1 MYTMHE
7 YDELKT
13 LEEFL
18 QGEEISTLF
27 EGTTI
32 DEATQQAVYNWF
44 KFRKVCDNEKFQL
57 FFNRLVS
64 AHSEQYY
71 SLVRVQSIKF
81 DPLVTQ
87 YMERLIDRS
96 ATNSENEK
104 RTSNRSGNANNTDST
119 TGGDTTATEGSA
131 STTNTDNVNTTQKGT
146 QKGSQNGSSND
157 KSMSAQL
164 PQSSTGAGAG
174 LPDALNWN
182 YASQQD
188 ESKNTNKQNTNNE
201 TTGNSTSN
209 GTSKGTATNEQT
221 TKVTHNTTVTG
232 SNKHNENETSNGER
246 NGSNSEVVKERSTG
260 RSGETPELLSK
271 AITYISK
278 TNAFF
283 WLVDKLEAVFM
294 TVYE

>member
-1 MYTMHE
+1 MYTMRD

-57 FFNRLVS
+57 FFNRVVT

-104 RTSNRSGNANNTDST
+104 HTSKRSGNANNTDKT

-146 QKGSQNGSSND
+146 QKGTQNGSSND

-182 YASQQD
+182 YATQQD

-201 TTGNSTSN
+201 TTGNSNSN

-232 SNKHNENETSNGER
+232 SNNHNENETSNGER

>member
-1 MYTMHE
+1 MYTMRD

-18 QGEEISTLF
+18 QGAEISTLF

-57 FFNRLVS
+57 FFNRLIT

-104 RTSNRSGNANNTDST
+104 HTSNRSGNANNTDRT

-182 YASQQD
+182 YATQQD
-188 ESKNTNKQNTNNE
+188 ESKNTNEQNTNNE
-201 TTGNSTSN
+201 TTGNSASN

-221 TKVTHNTTVTG
+221 TKVTHNTTVAG
-232 SNKHNENETSNGER
+232 SNNHNENETSNGER

>member
-1 MYTMHE
+1 MYTMRD

-18 QGEEISTLF
+18 QGADISTLF
-27 EGTTI
+27 EGTEI
-32 DEATQQAVYNWF
+32 DEATQQAVFNWF

-57 FFNRLVS
+57 FFNRLITT
-64 AHSEQYY
+64 HSEQYY
-71 SLVRVQSIKF
+71 SLVRIQSIKF

-104 RTSNRSGNANNTDST
+104 RTSNRSGNANNTDRT

-131 STTNTDNVNTTQKGT
+131 STTNTDNVNTTQNGT

-182 YASQQD
+182 YATQQD

-232 SNKHNENETSNGER
+232 SNNHNENETSNGER

-283 WLVDKLEAVFM
+283 WLVDKLESVFM

>member
-1 MYTMHE
+1 MYTMRD

-18 QGEEISTLF
+18 AGENIATLF
-27 EGTTI
+27 DGTTI

-44 KFRKVCDNEKFQL
+44 KFRKVCDNDKFQL
-57 FFNRLVS
+57 FFNRLVN

-96 ATNSENEK
+96 ATNSEKEK
-104 RTSNRSGNANNTDST
+104 QSSSRSGNANSSDKT
-119 TGGDTTATEGSA
+119 TGGDTTATSGSA
-131 STTNTDNVNTTQKGT
+131 TNTNTDNVTATQKGN
-146 QKGSQNGSSND
+146 QKGTQNGSSND

-182 YASQQD
+182 YATQQD
-188 ESKNTNKQNTNNE
+188 ESKNTNNQNTTNE
-201 TTGNSTSN
+201 TTGNSTSSA
-209 GTSKGTATNEQT
+209 TAKGTATNEQT
-221 TKVTHNTTVTG
+221 TNVTHNTTVTG
-232 SNKHNENETSNGER
+232 TNTHNENETRNGER

-271 AITYISK
+271 AIAYISK

-283 WLVDKLEAVFM
+283 WLVDKLESVFM

>member
-1 MYTMHE
+1 MYTMRD

-18 QGEEISTLF
+18 QGADISTLF
-27 EGTTI
+27 EGTSI

-57 FFNRLVS
+57 FFNRLIT

-104 RTSNRSGNANNTDST
+104 RTSNRSGNANNTDRT

-182 YASQQD
+182 YATQQD
-188 ESKNTNKQNTNNE
+188 ESKNTNEQNTDNE
-201 TTGNSTSN
+201 TTGNSTSK

-232 SNKHNENETSNGER
+232 SNNHNENETSNGER

-271 AITYISK
+271 AIAYISK

>member
-1 MYTMHE
+1 MYTMRD

-18 QGEEISTLF
+18 QGAKISTLF

-32 DEATQQAVYNWF
+32 DEATQQALYNWF

-57 FFNRLVS
+57 FFNRLVT

-104 RTSNRSGNANNTDST
+104 RTSSRSGNANNTDRT

-182 YASQQD
+182 YATQQD
-188 ESKNTNKQNTNNE
+188 ESKNTNEQNTNNE

-232 SNKHNENETSNGER
+232 SNNHNENEMSNGER